1 MTSLWFCD
9 AKRSPGSR
17 DLELSFVNLEVLISS
32 WNVAVR
38 GGGLGT

>member
-9 AKRSPGSR
+9 AKRSQGSR
-17 DLELSFVNLEVLISS
+17 DPELSVVSLEVLISS
-32 WNVAVR
+32 WIMAVR